1 MRRAGLAVAIA
12 LSLSVVAIGGAAA
25 QPAPGPAPPVAR
37 AIGVLEVEVAGDGSD
52 ELRGQVSAA
61 LAAAVTG
68 AGATLV
74 GEHKIAPVV
83 AQDKELAHCLSA
95 TCLEKL
101 GAKVGVKELLRA
113 HVAASGNIYELDLEL
128 LSPAAEGGLAGRV
141 QRTCSVCTVSELSQ
155 MVATAA
161 SDLLAGR
168 GDDAGVEVEILCRP
182 SGAEIAIDDQ
192 PRGAGPVKVKLAPGR
207 HRVVARLDGHSNAF
221 KVIEVSTT
229 VGDQKFELVL
239 APAAALGDDGG
250 RPYRKLKWV
259 TAGGAAAALV
269 TGMTLLLVD
278 GNGTC
283 GGGDDSCPM
292 EYDTKAAGLLGLAVG
307 VAAGGA
313 SAWMF
318 ARDAR

>member
-1 MRRAGLAVAIA
+1 MRASGGLAVALCIWLA
-12 LSLSVVAIGGAAA
+12 AGVAHA
-25 QPAPGPAPPVAR
+25 QAQEGAR
-37 AIGVLEVEVAGDGSD
+37 AIGVLKVEVAGDGSD

-74 GEHKIAPVV
+74 GEEKIAAIV
-83 AQDKELAHCLSA
+83 ASDRELTHCLSS
-95 TCLEKL
+95 TCVEKL
-101 GAKVGVKELLRA
+101 GARVGVKELLRA
-113 HVAASGNIYELDLEL
+113 HVAASGNVYDIDLEL

-168 GDDAGVEVEILCRP
+168 VDGGGVDVEIACEPR
-182 SGAEIAIDDQ
+182 GAEIAIDDQ
-192 PRGAGPVKVKLAPGR
+192 PRGQGPLKIKLTPGR
-207 HRVVARLDGHSNAF
+207 HRVVARLDGHTNAF
-221 KVIEVSTT
+221 KVIEVTSS
-229 VGDQKFELVL
+229 VGDQRFELVL
-239 APAAALGDDGG
+239 APADLLGDSR
-250 RPYRKLKWV
+250 RPYRTLKWI
-259 TAGGAAAALV
+259 TAGSAAAALV
-269 TGMTLLLVD
+269 AGAVLLVVD

-283 GGGDDSCPM
+283 GGGDDQCPM
-292 EYDTKAAGLLGLAVG
+292 EYDTRAAGLVGLAVG

-318 ARDAR
+318 ARDGR

>member
-1 MRRAGLAVAIA
+1 MRGRAGFAVA
-12 LSLSVVAIGGAAA
+12 LSMSVAVASAAA
-25 QPAPGPAPPVAR
+25 QQRSSRQPAAR
-37 AIGVLEVEVAGDGSD
+37 TIGLFKVEVAGDSSD

-74 GEHKIAPVV
+74 GEDKIDAIVSR
-83 AQDKELAHCLSA
+83 DKELAHCLSA

-168 GDDAGVEVEILCRP
+168 TDGDGVDVEILCRP
-182 SGAEIAIDDQ
+182 EGAEIAIDDQ
-192 PRGAGPVKVKLAPGR
+192 PRGQGPIKVKLAPGR
-207 HRVVARLDGHSNAF
+207 HRVVARLDGHTNAF

-229 VGDQKFELVL
+229 VGDQRFELVL
-239 APAAALGDDGG
+239 APAGALDTG
-250 RPYRKLKWV
+250 RPYRTLKWV
-259 TAGGAAAALV
+259 TAGSAAAALV
-269 TGMTLLLVD
+269 TGITLLVVD

-283 GGGDDSCPM
+283 GGGDDECPM
-292 EYDTKAAGLLGLAVG
+292 EYDTRAAGLVGLAVG

-318 ARDAR
+318 ARD

>member
-1 MRRAGLAVAIA
+1 MGARAGLAALLTMSVAA
-12 LSLSVVAIGGAAA
+12 GGAAA
-25 QPAPGPAPPVAR
+25 QPKQSGDPGAR
-37 AIGVLEVEVAGDGSD
+37 TIGLFKVEVAGGGSD

-74 GEHKIAPVV
+74 GEEKVDAIVSR
-83 AQDKELAHCLSA
+83 DKELASCLSA

-113 HVAASGNIYELDLEL
+113 HIAASGNIYELDLEL

-141 QRTCSVCTVSELSQ
+141 QRTCSVCTVTELSQ

-168 GDDAGVEVEILCRP
+168 ADGGVDVEIVCKP
-182 SGAEIAIDDQ
+182 HGAEIAIDDQ
-192 PRGAGPVKVKLAPGR
+192 PKGPGPLKVRLAPGR
-207 HRVVARLDGHSNAF
+207 HRVVARLDGHTNAF

-229 VGDQKFELVL
+229 AGDQRFELVL
-239 APAAALGDDGG
+239 APAGVLGDDR
-250 RPYRKLKWV
+250 RPYRTLKWV
-259 TAGGAAAALV
+259 TAGSAAAALV
-269 TGMTLLLVD
+269 AGAVLLVVD

-283 GGGDDSCPM
+283 GGGDEQCPM
-292 EYDTKAAGLLGLAVG
+292 EYDTRAAGLLGLAVG

-318 ARDAR
+318 ARDTP

>member
-1 MRRAGLAVAIA
+1 MRPGGGLAVALA
-12 LSLSVVAIGGAAA
+12 LSLTVAAAAAAHA
-25 QPAPGPAPPVAR
+25 QPAAGER
-37 AIGVLEVEVAGDGSD
+37 RIGVLAVEVAGDGSD

-74 GEHKIAPVV
+74 GEDKISAIR
-83 AQDKELAHCLSA
+83 ARDKELAQCLSS
-95 TCLEKL
+95 TCVEKL

-128 LSPAAEGGLAGRV
+128 LSPTAEGGLAGRV

-161 SDLLAGR
+161 ADLLAGR
-168 GDDAGVEVEILCRP
+168 SDGGVDVEIVCKP
-182 SGAEIAIDDQ
+182 DGAQILVDDK
-192 PRGAGPVKVKLAPGR
+192 PHGEGPVKVRLTPGR
-207 HRVVARLDGHSNAF
+207 HRVVARLDGHTNAF
-221 KVIEVSTT
+221 KVIEVSSQ
-229 VGDQKFELVL
+229 VGDQRFELVL
-239 APAAALGDDGG
+239 APAGVLGGDD
-250 RPYRKLKWV
+250 RPYRTLKWI
-259 TAGGAAAALV
+259 TAGSAAAALV
-269 TGMTLLLVD
+269 AGVALLAVH

-283 GGGDDSCPM
+283 GGGAEECPM
-292 EYDTKAAGLLGLAVG
+292 EYDTRTAGLVGLAVG

-318 ARDAR
+318 ARDTR

>member
-1 MRRAGLAVAIA
+1 MRAAGGLAVA
-12 LSLSVVAIGGAAA
+12 LSIWLAAGAARA
-25 QPAPGPAPPVAR
+25 QAPAEAR
-37 AIGVLEVEVAGDGSD
+37 AIGVLKVEVAGDGSD

-74 GEHKIAPVV
+74 GEDKIAAIV
-83 AQDKELAHCLSA
+83 AADKELVHCLSS

-101 GAKVGVKELLRA
+101 GSKVGVKELLRV

-168 GDDAGVEVEILCRP
+168 AGGDGVDVEIVCKP
-182 SGAEIAIDDQ
+182 DGAEIAIDDQ
-192 PRGAGPVKVKLAPGR
+192 PKGPGPLKLKLAPGR

-221 KVIEVSTT
+221 KVIEVTST
-229 VGDQKFELVL
+229 VGDQRFELVL
-239 APAAALGDDGG
+239 APAELLGGDD
-250 RPYRKLKWV
+250 RPYRRLKWI
-259 TAGGAAAALV
+259 TAGSAAAALV
-269 TGMTLLLVD
+269 AGALLLVAD

-283 GGGDDSCPM
+283 GGGDDQCPM
-292 EYDTKAAGLLGLAVG
+292 EYDTRAAGLVGLAVG

-318 ARDAR
+318 ARD

>member
-1 MRRAGLAVAIA
+1 MALTMSVAAGT
-12 LSLSVVAIGGAAA
+12 AAA
-25 QPAPGPAPPVAR
+25 QPRTSPPVEQR
-37 AIGVLEVEVAGDGSD
+37 TIGLFKVEVAGDGSD

-74 GEHKIAPVV
+74 GQDKIDAIVSR
-83 AQDKELAHCLSA
+83 DKELAQCLSA
-95 TCLEKL
+95 TCLATI

-113 HVAASGNIYELDLEL
+113 HLAASGNIYELDLEL

-168 GDDAGVEVEILCRP
+168 TDEGGVEVAIVCQP
-182 SGAEIAIDDQ
+182 QGAEIQVDDQ
-192 PRGAGPVKVKLAPGR
+192 PRGQGPLKIKLAPGR
-207 HRVVARLDGHSNAF
+207 HRVVARLDGHANAF
-221 KVIEVSTT
+221 KVIEVTTT
-229 VGDQKFELVL
+229 VGDQSFELVL
-239 APAAALGDDGG
+239 APAGALDTG
-250 RPYRKLKWV
+250 RPYRSLKWV
-259 TAGGAAAALV
+259 TAGSAAAALV
-269 TGMTLLLVD
+269 AGITLLVVD

-283 GGGDDSCPM
+283 GGGSDECPM
-292 EYDTKAAGLLGLAVG
+292 EYDTRAAGLLGLAVG

-318 ARDAR
+318 ARDRQ